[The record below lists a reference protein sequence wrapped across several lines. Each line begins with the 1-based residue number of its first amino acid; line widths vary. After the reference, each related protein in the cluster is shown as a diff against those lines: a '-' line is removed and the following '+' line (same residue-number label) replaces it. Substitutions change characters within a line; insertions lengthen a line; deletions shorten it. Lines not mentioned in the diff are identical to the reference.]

1 MEVTVKPTSESEVLE
16 AKYRLG
22 KMIIGVTAGFI
33 AKEGAEKFYDAA
45 LKRYQDKK
53 DMKTQP

>member
-22 KMIIGVTAGFI
+22 KMVIATVAGFI

-53 DMKTQP
+53 TTKTQP